1 MVGSSVEKDEAGGG
15 AHRCVSAEGR
25 GVEDVVV
32 FNSRVPAGSEG
43 HSRRW
48 EEECRA
54 SGREQTCGRNSI
66 EAGGLG
72 VEGGAGQR
80 GGGRR

>member
-1 MVGSSVEKDEAGGG
+1 M
-15 AHRCVSAEGR
+15 
-25 GVEDVVV
+25 EDVVV
-32 FNSRVPAGSEG
+32 FNSRVTAGSEG
-43 HSRRW
+43 HSRQW
-48 EEECRA
+48 EEGCRG

-72 VEGGAGQR
+72 VEWGAGQR